1 MMAESMSLPT
11 RKTQSINARS
21 LPLLLLKMRAYLAL
35 MLLVIL
41 FSSIAPSFLSA
52 RNLVIVAEQ
61 VAVFAILGIGMTFV
75 ILAAGIDLSVGAIA
89 GLAAMIAGYLIAEGL
104 QLPWLG
110 VSVFG
115 SIPVICMV
123 TLAVGTLVGAINGW
137 FITRLKVT
145 PFIMTLGMLY
155 MARGAAQLVSG
166 GATYGDL
173 GGQAE
178 LNNTGF
184 LLLGTARILSVPVSI
199 WLMIILTLVAVYICR
214 KTVFGRQ
221 VYAIG
226 GNERAAELSG
236 VRVNRVK
243 LGTYA
248 ISGFCAALAGLI
260 IASRLGAANPA
271 IATSYELN
279 AIAVVVLGGASLFG
293 GVGTIGG
300 TIIGAFVLGVL
311 SNGMVLVGIS
321 DFWQTVITGAV
332 IVLAVVVDQLQR
344 RVEKSSAEREAKAQ
358 ETQGSTVSNA

>member
-11 RKTQSINARS
+11 RKTPSINARS

-89 GLAAMIAGYLIAEGL
+89 GLAAMNAGHRFAEGL

>member
-1 MMAESMSLPT
+1 MAHILSAAPGNPT
-11 RKTQSINARS
+11 GLGVRS
-21 LPLLLLKMRAYLAL
+21 LPLLLLKLRAYLAL
-35 MLLVIL
+35 AVLVVL

-89 GLAAMIAGYLIAEGL
+89 GLVAMVAGSLIAEGL
-104 QLPWLG
+104 RLPWLG
-110 VSVFG
+110 VSAFG
-115 SIPVICMV
+115 SIPLICAA
-123 TLAVGTLVGAINGW
+123 TLALGTLVGAVNGW

-155 MARGAAQLVSG
+155 MARGAASLVSN
-166 GATYGDL
+166 GATYGNL
-173 GGQAE
+173 AGNPE

-184 LLLGTARILSVPVSI
+184 LWLGTARVLSVPVSI
-199 WLMIILTLVAVYICR
+199 WLMILLTLVAVYISR

-221 VYAIG
+221 VFAIG

-236 VRVNRVK
+236 VRVGRVK
-243 LGTYA
+243 IGTYA

-271 IATSYELN
+271 IASSYELN

-293 GVGTIGG
+293 GLGTIGG
-300 TIIGAFVLGVL
+300 TLIGAFVLGVL

-332 IVLAVVVDQLQR
+332 IILAVVVDQLQR
-344 RVEKSSAEREAKAQ
+344 RVEKSSAERQAKAQ
-358 ETQGSTVSNA
+358 EALPGPQA

>member
-1 MMAESMSLPT
+1 MAQTLSVAS
-11 RKTQSINARS
+11 RKVATPGVRS
-21 LPLLLLKMRAYLAL
+21 LPLLLLKLRAYLAL
-35 MLLVIL
+35 AVLVVL
-41 FSSIAPSFLSA
+41 FSTIAPSFLSA

-75 ILAAGIDLSVGAIA
+75 ILASGIDLSVGAIA
-89 GLAAMIAGYLIAEGL
+89 GLVAMVAGSLIAEGL
-104 QLPWLG
+104 RLPWLG
-110 VSVFG
+110 VSAFG
-115 SIPVICMV
+115 SIPLICV
-123 TLAVGTLVGAINGW
+123 VALALGTLVGAVNGW

-155 MARGAAQLVSG
+155 IARGAASLVSN
-166 GATYGDL
+166 GATYGNL
-173 GGQAE
+173 AGTPE
-178 LNNTGF
+178 LNNMGF
-184 LLLGTARILSVPVSI
+184 LWLGSARVLSVPVSI
-199 WLMIILTLVAVYICR
+199 WLMIVLTIVAVYISR

-221 VYAIG
+221 VFAIG

-236 VRVNRVK
+236 VRVSRVK
-243 LGTYA
+243 IGTYA

-332 IVLAVVVDQLQR
+332 IILAVVIDQLQR
-344 RVEKSSAEREAKAQ
+344 RVEKSSAERQAKAQ
-358 ETQGSTVSNA
+358 EALPGHNA

>member
-1 MMAESMSLPT
+1 MMT
-11 RKTQSINARS
+11 DSIGTTPRAGASHSFRS
-21 LPLLLLKMRAYLAL
+21 LPLLLLRLRAYLAL
-35 MLLVIL
+35 IFLVVL
-41 FSSIAPSFLSA
+41 FSLVAPSFLSS

-75 ILAAGIDLSVGAIA
+75 ILASGIDLSVGSIA
-89 GLAAMIAGYLIAEGL
+89 GLSAMITGYLISEGL
-104 QLPWLG
+104 RLPF
-110 VSVFG
+110 VDVAVFAH
-115 SIPVICMV
+115 VVLVCAAA
-123 TLAVGTLVGAINGW
+123 LAIGTLVGMINGW
-137 FITRLKVT
+137 FITRLRVT

-155 MARGAAQLVSG
+155 VARGAAQLVSD

-173 GGQAE
+173 SGQAA
-178 LNNTGF
+178 LNNEGF
-184 LLLGTARILSVPVSI
+184 LLLGTGRLLSVPIPI
-199 WLMIILTLVAVYICR
+199 WLMVALALVAIYVTR
-214 KTVFGRQ
+214 RTVFGRQ
-221 VYAIG
+221 VFAVG

-236 VRVNRVK
+236 VRVNRIK
-243 LGTYA
+243 IGTYA

-300 TIIGAFVLGVL
+300 TLVGAFVLGVL

-344 RVEKSSAEREAKAQ
+344 RVEKSMSERRARQA
-358 ETQGSTVSNA
+358 